1 MDLGEGAA
9 ELFEQ
14 ECDMYACSVVGGGD
28 SWHRTAWQG
37 PLGGN
42 NCVADPSKQGLEV
55 AGGEEGSV
63 WGLWGKRSIKI

>member
-14 ECDMYACSVVGGGD
+14 ECDMYACSVVDGGD
-28 SWHRTAWQG
+28 SWHRMAWQG
-37 PLGGN
+37 PLGS

-55 AGGEEGSV
+55 AGGEEGSML
-63 WGLWGKRSIKI
+63 GLGGKRSIKI